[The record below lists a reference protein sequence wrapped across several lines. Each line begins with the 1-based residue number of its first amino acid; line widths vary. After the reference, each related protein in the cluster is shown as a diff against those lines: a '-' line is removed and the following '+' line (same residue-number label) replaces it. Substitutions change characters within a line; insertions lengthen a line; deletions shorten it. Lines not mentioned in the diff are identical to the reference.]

1 MNESNP
7 RTAPDDHILARV
19 GVLTD
24 RFVEY
29 ARQRGRNVARGLET
43 GELAALLVQKYAEG
57 LLMALNEIYDPAP
70 RVLDGLRATMDECVA
85 QLDPDWRENGRRR
98 YRSRPAR
105 LANDDEARDENDCH
119 TVLRARCTS
128 FFRSDAVW
136 RRIERAYT
144 GVGRHYHT
152 LQHLGELFA
161 VLKAYEDHPWW
172 PAIELAV
179 WFHDFVYSVDPEHY
193 RQNEVLSAKAMAQ
206 CVAALCDGDWTAH
219 HAEHLAL
226 AEKIIQAT
234 ASHAVPAVLSA
245 ASFGTTEHA
254 QQLMLDAD
262 LAIFAMSPS
271 RLAEYDRQIQQEWGQ
286 DPACPSQRF
295 ADARKAALQAFLEGD
310 RIFGTAEFGRLEQV
324 ARVQV
329 AALIERY

>member
-1 MNESNP
+1 M
-7 RTAPDDHILARV
+7 
-19 GVLTD
+19 
-24 RFVEY
+24 
-29 ARQRGRNVARGLET
+29 RGE
-43 GELAALLVQKYAEG
+43 
-57 LLMALNEIYDPAP
+57 
-70 RVLDGLRATMDECVA
+70 
-85 QLDPDWRENGRRR
+85 LDPDWRENGRRR

-105 LANDDEARDENDCH
+105 LAYDGEARAEDGCH
-119 TVLRARCTS
+119 TVLRARCVS

-136 RRIERAYT
+136 RRIESAYT
-144 GVGRHYHT
+144 DVGRHYHT

-179 WFHDFVYSVDPEHY
+179 WFHDFVYSVDPEQY

-234 ASHAVPAVLSA
+234 ASHAVPAAVST
-245 ASFGTTEHA
+245 ASFGSPEHA

-262 LAIFAMSPS
+262 LAIFAMSRS

-295 ADARKAALQAFLEGD
+295 AEARKAALQAFLGGD
-310 RIFGTAEFGRLEQV
+310 RIFGTAEFGRLEQL